1 MGVYSR
7 LLAVF
12 GVDKARDKARDKDC
26 PLPTAHCP
34 LPTAH
39 CLLLAVLLLLTHL
52 NLAGYAPSRVLPRFN
67 AARSA
72 ELQGRLE
79 EALARYRAIAGLPE
93 RLGATPG
100 EAPLQPSELAFCAQ
114 AANNLGNLLFREGK
128 PFPAERAYRQAI
140 RLEPGHANARANLGT
155 ALLAQGRHAEAE
167 EMLLEVLLNDP
178 ARTYARLSLV
188 QILLAQGRR
197 SDAAPH
203 LRILA
208 ADPAAADGLRQ
219 LRAQFPGLGVE
230 R

>member
-1 MGVYSR
+1 
-7 LLAVF
+7 
-12 GVDKARDKARDKDC
+12 
-26 PLPTAHCP
+26 
-34 LPTAH
+34 
-39 CLLLAVLLLLTHL
+39 VLLLLTHL

-79 EALARYRAIAGLPE
+79 EARGRYEALAGLPE
-93 RLGATPG
+93 RHPVGA
-100 EAPLQPSELAFCAQ
+100 APLQPSELAFCAQ

-167 EMLLEVLLNDP
+167 EVLLEVLLNDP